1 MKSRNRYQ
9 AEQSEPRGALLA
21 LSDPEDLRWKAQE
34 VQLAIA
40 RRAYKLFESRG
51 REHGHDCEDWFLAE
65 SELLRPVSISIAE
78 SEDWI
83 RVQANV
89 FGFEEKEVSISVEP
103 RKITILGRKEP
114 TTTETEGGK
123 VEYIDWSPD
132 QIFQVIQLEKDV
144 KPEGTV
150 VELETGV
157 LRFELPK
164 AAKYAVDA
172 TPAAA

>member
-1 MKSRNRYQ
+1 
-9 AEQSEPRGALLA
+9 LA